1 MVLDHIIT
9 HGLIY
14 AAVVN
19 LYLFLNMITLSPRIW
34 GFQDYPET
42 VKRKVPPQTKRERT
56 IAALVSLPWLVF
68 SLGFPIYSTL
78 LLKSKLGGDIHPALA
93 FINILAQLVLA
104 WAVDMVVLDW
114 LIIAKI
120 TPRFVII
127 DGSEAAD
134 YKDFSHHFR
143 GHYRALLVIVPLS
156 MLIAGALAFL

>member
-78 LLKSKLGGDIHPALA
+78 LLKSKLG
-93 FINILAQLVLA
+93 
-104 WAVDMVVLDW
+104 VDVE
-114 LIIAKI
+114 
-120 TPRFVII
+120 T
-127 DGSEAAD
+127 
-134 YKDFSHHFR
+134 H
-143 GHYRALLVIVPLS
+143 
-156 MLIAGALAFL
+156 